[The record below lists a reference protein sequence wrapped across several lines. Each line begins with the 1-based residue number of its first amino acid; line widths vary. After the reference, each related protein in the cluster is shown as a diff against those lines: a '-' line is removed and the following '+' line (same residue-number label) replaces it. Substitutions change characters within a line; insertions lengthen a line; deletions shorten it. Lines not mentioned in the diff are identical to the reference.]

1 MSSQAHGHTPAA
13 WTGSAI
19 IFVGFCVSGAA
30 MIMAAVPIFW
40 VGIAVILLG
49 GVVGKAMSMAGMGRV
64 ADDTTARVTAEARAK
79 AAKAA
84 KGEVVATPETA
95 AVGAH

>member
-40 VGIAVILLG
+40 VGVAVILAG

-64 ADDTTARVTAEARAK
+64 PNTTTATVIAEARAK
-79 AAKAA
+79 AAAKA
-84 KGEVVATPETA
+84 EVAVTADAAPVA
-95 AVGAH
+95 AH